1 MSRGLTHGDGVR
13 IAWGKKSGKISGGAP
28 PDTKGGQPSGEK
40 SEKQAD
46 AAGGKGQGADMGKS
60 EEKTDKTKPDGKAKQ
75 SGPRPQPKVDPPAP
89 LPIPVPE
96 PVEGYYYP
104 PIPPAQAPNHLPPP
118 PQQPQSQPPCRPLL
132 ARLFPCIFAQSIALG
147 QEQERWEYYPPV
159 PPPPKG
165 RQNRAPSPA
174 SERSWTHHDSYFPS
188 FEPEVVQHTSF
199 FPKFEAFKSR
209 SQARAEAAAA
219 RHAQRTG
226 HLVSVHY
233 PDLPAFAEYGKA
245 KAEWKET
252 QWGVQNWTGFGWAR
266 ERLPNA
272 QGQTFSAPMPEVSE
286 AMSWRDP

>member
-1 MSRGLTHGDGVR
+1 MSKGLTRGDGLH
-13 IAWGKKSGKISGGAP
+13 IAWGKKSGKVSGGAP
-28 PDTKGGQPSGEK
+28 LDVMGGQ
-40 SEKQAD
+40 SEKQVD
-46 AAGGKGQGADMGKS
+46 AAGGKSQSADKGKS
-60 EEKTDKTKPDGKAKQ
+60 VEKTDKTKPDGKARQ
-75 SGPRPQPKVDPPAP
+75 TGPRPQPKVDPPAP

-104 PIPPAQAPNHLPPP
+104 SIPASQERNHLPPP
-118 PQQPQSQPPCRPLL
+118 PQQPQPPRQPLL
-132 ARLFPCIFAQSIALG
+132 ARLFPCIFAQPIALG

-219 RHAQRTG
+219 QHAQRTG

-233 PDLPAFAEYGKA
+233 PDLPAFAEYVKA

-252 QWGVQNWTGFGWAR
+252 QWGAQNWTGFG
-266 ERLPNA
+266 
-272 QGQTFSAPMPEVSE
+272 S
-286 AMSWRDP
+286 DPRG